1 MILDFIKLTFEINH
15 YTRDYMNCKME
26 RRKGGRGER
35 REKGRGGIEFIYT
48 NIRVH
53 FIMEMKNILKNFEY
67 KF

>member
-1 MILDFIKLTFEINH
+1 MSLDFIKLTFEINH
-15 YTRDYMNCKME
+15 YTQDYMNCKME
-26 RRKGGRGER
+26 KKRREGGRKGER
-35 REKGRGGIEFIYT
+35 KGGIEFIYT